1 MHMAKRKDWFYIVI
15 ALCMVCVVAVF
26 VVLFVLGEKRR
37 TVAVEELKT
46 RVSQVEARYH
56 QQRTK
61 RTPAPE
67 TNTAPDSTEVV
78 DTTSPSGDSIE
89 AYNEFSEKQ
98 TVIDAK
104 AILDLLFENKEEKSA
119 QEIEEELAAFCA
131 ANQGFILELRN
142 IAATGGPFHELDFS
156 KGSKMELLPH
166 LEQIRDWVRVLA
178 KNGAMAAANG
188 DYEEATKD
196 ALAIAGFAEGVGNE
210 PVLISQI
217 ARAALDDRLY
227 NLIAGNMQGENLSPE
242 QAARII
248 EYAAR
253 FNGRNDLADAMAFD
267 STFTVTEM
275 FDGIRSGQGEHAN
288 SFFAR
293 IYGSIGRPLLN
304 RDEAIYVDVM
314 ERMSTIA
321 SLPYYE
327 ARPELERIQEEL
339 ENISFI
345 RIYAN
350 LTLGGLVP
358 AYCRTVESCT
368 RYEAQSGLMQIGL
381 TVEQYHAQH
390 GEYPQTLEEIAPT
403 LGGTL
408 PLDPYTGQNYVYK
421 PNGDGFTLYSARGS
435 VMPPEPNR
443 TPRGVDQQGNIVWR
457 DTKE

>member
-1 MHMAKRKDWFYIVI
+1 
-15 ALCMVCVVAVF
+15 
-26 VVLFVLGEKRR
+26 
-37 TVAVEELKT
+37 
-46 RVSQVEARYH
+46 
-56 QQRTK
+56 
-61 RTPAPE
+61 
-67 TNTAPDSTEVV
+67 
-78 DTTSPSGDSIE
+78 
-89 AYNEFSEKQ
+89 
-98 TVIDAK
+98 
-104 AILDLLFENKEEKSA
+104 
-119 QEIEEELAAFCA
+119 
-131 ANQGFILELRN
+131 
-142 IAATGGPFHELDFS
+142 
-156 KGSKMELLPH
+156 
-166 LEQIRDWVRVLA
+166 VLA

>member
-1 MHMAKRKDWFYIVI
+1 MTKRKDWFYIVI
-15 ALCMVCVVAVF
+15 ALCMVCVVSVV
-26 VVLFVLGEKRR
+26 VVLIVLGEKRR

-61 RTPAPE
+61 RTPAPK

-98 TVIDAK
+98 VAVDAK

-166 LEQIRDWVRVLA
+166 LEQIRDWVRVLQ
-178 KNGAMAAANG
+178 KHGAMAAANG

-196 ALAIAGFAEGVGNE
+196 ALAIAGFAEGVGKE
-210 PVLISQI
+210 PVLFSQI
-217 ARAALDDRLY
+217 VRAGLDDRLY
-227 NLIAGNMQGENLSPE
+227 TLIAGNMQGENLSPE

-248 EYAAR
+248 EYAAQ

-275 FDGIRSGQGEHAN
+275 FDGIRSGRGEHAN
-288 SFFAR
+288 SFIAR

-304 RDEAIYVDVM
+304 REEEIYVDVM
-314 ERMSTIA
+314 ERLSTIA

-327 ARPELERIQEEL
+327 ARPELERIQEEV
-339 ENISFI
+339 ENISYI
-345 RIYAN
+345 RLMARP
-350 LTLGGLVP
+350 TLQMLAP
-358 AYCRTVESCT
+358 AYYGMPETCA
-368 RYEAQSGLMQIGL
+368 RYEAQLGLIQIGL

-390 GEYPQTLEEIAPT
+390 GEYPQTLEEIASA
-403 LGGTL
+403 LGGSL

-435 VMPPEPNR
+435 IVPPEPNR
-443 TPRGVDQQGNIVWR
+443 TPRGVDAQGNIVWR
-457 DTKE
+457 DTRD